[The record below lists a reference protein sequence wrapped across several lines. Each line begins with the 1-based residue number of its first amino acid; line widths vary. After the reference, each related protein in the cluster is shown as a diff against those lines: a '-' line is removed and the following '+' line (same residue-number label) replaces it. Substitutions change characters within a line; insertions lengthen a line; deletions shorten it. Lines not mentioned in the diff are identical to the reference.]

1 VSDADGARPT
11 NRLANETSAYLR
23 QHMHNPVHWYPW
35 GSEAQER
42 ARAEDKPL
50 LVSIGYSACH
60 WCHVMEHESFEDPS
74 TAALMNELFV
84 CIKVDREERPDVDQ
98 IYMDAV
104 TGLTG
109 HGGWPLT
116 VFCTPD
122 GKPFHAGTYYPP
134 EPRHGMP
141 AFQQVMQA
149 VTQAYRERRGE
160 VDESAEQITQALAKR
175 PDGVAQSLP
184 GAATAAQAA
193 IRMLQ
198 RADYTHGGF
207 GTAPK
212 FPTPTSLDILLAGID
227 VLPPAKAIEALAH
240 VKLTCVEMA
249 RNGLWDHLAGGF
261 HRYSVDEYWRI
272 PHFEKM
278 LYDEGQLVRTYAET
292 LRRSSAPD
300 EDLVWPIRESVEF
313 LRSEMRAEDGGWFAS
328 LDADS
333 EGAEGKFYVWTPEQV
348 AAVLGERAADFCSAY
363 GVTDRGNFENGTTH
377 LHDLARGP
385 RSEFAA
391 ERAELLA
398 ARAERIRPGTD
409 RKRVVSWNALVIS
422 GLARAAS
429 VLGDASMLD
438 DAVAAADF
446 VLARMRDEE
455 GRLLRV
461 YDGGRAHVTAFL
473 DDHAT
478 LLEAFLD
485 LYRAGAGERHLEQAS
500 SLADAIA
507 TRFYEPEVKD
517 FYLTPNDGEPL
528 VHRPRSD
535 HDGAMPHSTGLATLA
550 LLRISSLT
558 GHEAWGGMA
567 ESVLR
572 THAFELERAPEAYPT
587 LSRAALAAERGLSVA
602 VIVGEPGAA
611 RDALASSARRVLTP
625 EDAVVVAAPG
635 RIPAGIDP
643 SWLHERGPIEGRP
656 AAYVCRGVT
665 CSLPVTSP
673 DALVPLLDTP

>member
-184 GAATAAQAA
+184 GAATAAQVA

-535 HDGAMPHSTGLATLA
+535 HDAAMPHSTGLATLA

-558 GHEAWGGMA
+558 GHEAWRGMA

-572 THAFELERAPEAYPT
+572 THAFVLERAPEAYPT

-635 RIPAGIDP
+635 RIPAGVDP

>member
-1 VSDADGARPT
+1 
-11 NRLANETSAYLR
+11 
-23 QHMHNPVHWYPW
+23 
-35 GSEAQER
+35 
-42 ARAEDKPL
+42 
-50 LVSIGYSACH
+50 
-60 WCHVMEHESFEDPS
+60 
-74 TAALMNELFV
+74 
-84 CIKVDREERPDVDQ
+84 
-98 IYMDAV
+98 
-104 TGLTG
+104 
-109 HGGWPLT
+109 
-116 VFCTPD
+116 
-122 GKPFHAGTYYPP
+122 
-134 EPRHGMP
+134 
-141 AFQQVMQA
+141 
-149 VTQAYRERRGE
+149 
-160 VDESAEQITQALAKR
+160 
-175 PDGVAQSLP
+175 
-184 GAATAAQAA
+184 
-193 IRMLQ
+193 
-198 RADYTHGGF
+198 
-207 GTAPK
+207 
-212 FPTPTSLDILLAGID
+212 
-227 VLPPAKAIEALAH
+227 
-240 VKLTCVEMA
+240 
-249 RNGLWDHLAGGF
+249 
-261 HRYSVDEYWRI
+261 VDEYWRI

-333 EGAEGKFYVWTPEQV
+333 EGAEDKFYVWTPEQV

-461 YDGGRAHVTAFL
+461 YDGGRAHVTAFR

-535 HDGAMPHSTGLATLA
+535 HDAAMPHSTGLATLA

-558 GHEAWGGMA
+558 GHEAWRGMA

-572 THAFELERAPEAYPT
+572 THAFVLERAPEAYPT

-635 RIPAGIDP
+635 RIPAGVDP

>member
-1 VSDADGARPT
+1 
-11 NRLANETSAYLR
+11 
-23 QHMHNPVHWYPW
+23 
-35 GSEAQER
+35 
-42 ARAEDKPL
+42 
-50 LVSIGYSACH
+50 
-60 WCHVMEHESFEDPS
+60 
-74 TAALMNELFV
+74 
-84 CIKVDREERPDVDQ
+84 
-98 IYMDAV
+98 
-104 TGLTG
+104 
-109 HGGWPLT
+109 
-116 VFCTPD
+116 
-122 GKPFHAGTYYPP
+122 
-134 EPRHGMP
+134 MP

-292 LRRSSAPD
+292 LRRSSPPD

-391 ERAELLA
+391 ERAKLLA

-478 LLEAFLD
+478 LLEACLD

>member
-558 GHEAWGGMA
+558 GHEAWRGMA

-572 THAFELERAPEAYPT
+572 THAFVLERAPEAYPT

-635 RIPAGIDP
+635 RIPAGVDP